1 MLKFVGR
8 DDDLRGKEEG
18 PEDEGED
25 GGLDGV
31 PRGGRFG
38 VLSPGSAELMNERQC
53 REHLR
58 EALIALQEVDDEV
71 GGRVGGYGG
80 NEVDGSGEGIMQ
92 RK

>member
-1 MLKFVGR
+1 MFQFVSC
-8 DDDLRGKEEG
+8 DDDLRGRGEG
-18 PEDEGED
+18 LEDGGED

-31 PRGGRFG
+31 PRGGGFG

-53 REHLR
+53 REHLG

-80 NEVDGSGEGIMQ
+80 NKVDGSGEGIMQ